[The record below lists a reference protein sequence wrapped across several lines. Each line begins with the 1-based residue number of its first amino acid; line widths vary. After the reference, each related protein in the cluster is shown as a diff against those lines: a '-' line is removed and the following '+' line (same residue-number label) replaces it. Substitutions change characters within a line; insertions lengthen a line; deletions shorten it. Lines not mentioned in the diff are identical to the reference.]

1 MRAVSVMTAAGQG
14 MAWRSESCD
23 ADAHADEASGILP
36 APGTLLATFPAAAIT
51 LFRICPPEYPAR
63 EPAMPPPIPADALRI
78 CEAAARAGGR
88 VLLDWVGRF
97 GVSNKGPRDL
107 VTEADFASQREIRQ
121 IVLGAF
127 PDHGFIGE
135 ESLPEHAADG
145 QPGGQSGGQ
154 QAAGGPPLR
163 WMVDPL
169 DGTSNYVHGFPAWCV
184 SIALAR
190 GDEILV
196 GTVYDPVRDEC
207 FTAQLGAGA
216 RLNGKPIRVSGCVLL
231 SDALVALSFP
241 PHVSTES
248 VAVAD
253 FLAVVPHVH
262 SARRTGSTALNLAW
276 LACGRLDAFWVRR
289 IACWDVAA
297 GLLIFREAGGCL
309 SGFSEGPAALEWVSL
324 DQPSFVAACT
334 LEVLAE
340 LRMRLG

>member
-1 MRAVSVMTAAGQG
+1 MQQS
-14 MAWRSESCD
+14 
-23 ADAHADEASGILP
+23 I
-36 APGTLLATFPAAAIT
+36 
-51 LFRICPPEYPAR
+51 PP
-63 EPAMPPPIPADALRI
+63 DALAV

-107 VTEADFASQREIRQ
+107 VTEADLASQREIRR
-121 IVLGAF
+121 IVLEAF
-127 PDHGFIGE
+127 PDHAFIGE
-135 ESLPEHAADG
+135 ESLPEHTEDNGPSAGHRSAAALT
-145 QPGGQSGGQ
+145 PT
-154 QAAGGPPLR
+154 

-184 SIALAR
+184 SVALTL
-190 GDEILV
+190 GDEIIA
-196 GTVYDPVRDEC
+196 GTVYDPVREEC
-207 FTAQLGAGA
+207 FTAQRGAGA
-216 RLNGKPIRVSGCVLL
+216 WLNGKPIHVSGCVLL

-241 PHVSTES
+241 PHVSPES

-262 SARRTGSTALNLAW
+262 SARRTGSTAINLAW

-309 SGFSEGPAALEWVSL
+309 GGFAAGPASLEWVPL
-324 DQPSFVAACT
+324 DQPAFIAAST
-334 LEVLAE
+334 PELLAE
-340 LRMRLG
+340 LRTRLG

>member
-1 MRAVSVMTAAGQG
+1 MQPSNPPSRPDSTETLVPGKALAV
-14 MAWRSESCD
+14 
-23 ADAHADEASGILP
+23 
-36 APGTLLATFPAAAIT
+36 
-51 LFRICPPEYPAR
+51 
-63 EPAMPPPIPADALRI
+63 

-107 VTEADFASQREIRQ
+107 VTEADLASQREIRR
-121 IVLGAF
+121 IVLEAF
-127 PDHGFIGE
+127 PDHAFIGE
-135 ESLPEHAADG
+135 ESLPEHTDDNM
-145 QPGGQSGGQ
+145 PS
-154 QAAGGPPLR
+154 AGHRSAEAPTPT

-184 SIALAR
+184 SVALTL
-190 GDEILV
+190 GDEIIA
-196 GTVYDPVRDEC
+196 GTVYDPVREEC
-207 FTAQLGAGA
+207 FTAQRGAGA
-216 RLNGKPIRVSGCVLL
+216 WLNGKAIHVSGCVLI

-241 PHVSTES
+241 PHVSPES

-262 SARRTGSTALNLAW
+262 SARRTGSTAINLAW

-309 SGFSEGPAALEWVSL
+309 GGFADGPASLEWVSL
-324 DQPSFVAACT
+324 DNPAFIAAST
-334 LEVLAE
+334 PELLAE
-340 LRMRLG
+340 LRTRLA

>member
-1 MRAVSVMTAAGQG
+1 MLPLSAPS
-14 MAWRSESCD
+14 RSHPP
-23 ADAHADEASGILP
+23 AIAS
-36 APGTLLATFPAAAIT
+36 
-51 LFRICPPEYPAR
+51 RD
-63 EPAMPPPIPADALRI
+63 IPANALAI

-107 VTEADFASQREIRQ
+107 VTEADLASQREIRR
-121 IVLGAF
+121 IVMEAF

-135 ESLPEHAADG
+135 ESLPEDAGNGPPAG
-145 QPGGQSGGQ
+145 QPS
-154 QAAGGPPLR
+154 ATRPAYR

-184 SIALAR
+184 SVALTI

-196 GTVYDPVRDEC
+196 GAIHDPQRDEC
-207 FTAQLGAGA
+207 FTAQLGVGA
-216 RLNGKPIRVSGCVLL
+216 WLNGKPVAVSRCLLL

-241 PHVSTES
+241 PHTTADS

-262 SARRTGSTALNLAW
+262 SARRTGSTAINLAW

-297 GLLIFREAGGCL
+297 GLLIFREAGGSI
-309 SGFSEGPAALEWVSL
+309 SGFGDGAAAGAAIPL
-324 DQPSFVAACT
+324 DQPAFIAAST
-334 LEVLAE
+334 PELLAE
-340 LRMRLG
+340 LRVRLS

>member
-1 MRAVSVMTAAGQG
+1 L
-14 MAWRSESCD
+14 
-23 ADAHADEASGILP
+23 GI
-36 APGTLLATFPAAAIT
+36 
-51 LFRICPPEYPAR
+51 CSPEYRDR
-63 EPAMPPPIPADALRI
+63 EPAMQPSIPPDALQI

-107 VTEADFASQREIRQ
+107 VTEADVASQREIRQ

-145 QPGGQSGGQ
+145 QHGSQH
-154 QAAGGPPLR
+154 AAGGPPLR

-207 FTAQLGAGA
+207 FTAQRGAGA
-216 RLNGKPIRVSGCVLL
+216 WLNGKLIRVSGCVLM

-241 PHVSTES
+241 PHVSAES

-276 LACGRLDAFWVRR
+276 LACGRLDAFWVRK

-297 GLLIFREAGGCL
+297 GLLIVHEAGGSL
-309 SGFSEGPAALEWVSL
+309 GGFVEGSGMLESVPLDNPAFIAASTPALL
-324 DQPSFVAACT
+324 TDLRAR
-334 LEVLAE
+334 LA
-340 LRMRLG
+340 